1 MTKTLFFLANYVSLF
16 FFCTACSQPSRGQ
29 GEQGRLPAQVNL
41 RLGHLDNV
49 GETNTAVGGIP
60 CPTDSSTGRSQ
71 PLQESE
77 WANPISSQNLFNEV
91 KALSPDPSKLH
102 VDLRLSAI

>member
-1 MTKTLFFLANYVSLF
+1 MTKTLFWQIMCLYFSFAQLVLNQAED
-16 FFCTACSQPSRGQ
+16 RGNKADCQ
-29 GEQGRLPAQVNL
+29 HRSTSG
-41 RLGHLDNV
+41 LDNV
-49 GETNTAVGGIP
+49 EETNTAVGGFP

-77 WANPISSQNLFNEV
+77 WANPISSQNLFNEE